1 MHTIT
6 CNIYV
11 FFRMEQYSALQEVA
25 RDLIA
30 AGANG
35 DQKADPEVLKRCAE
49 FFVDH
54 QQYDRALDMYA
65 TAKSVSTNAELKTI
79 RDSSQYRLDSR
90 I

>member
-1 MHTIT
+1 
-6 CNIYV
+6 
-11 FFRMEQYSALQEVA
+11 
-25 RDLIA
+25 
-30 AGANG
+30 
-35 DQKADPEVLKRCAE
+35 
-49 FFVDH
+49 VDH